1 MPKKT
6 QTDIIIVPIDP
17 VTFQPDKKST
27 FYSVWQFFDD
37 DTKVHSY
44 CNGKQG
50 LGASADFEAQHP
62 RGPDGEF
69 IKGSGSTDVEADKR
83 ANKANWRDDH
93 RNDKHAE
100 IKERFK
106 LPPRKLTSKLHG
118 PSWLSRLK
126 KETQYGGRN
135 EVFYIPHDRK
145 RPWEPQISVRGSAW
159 KTKKGAQIVRATQL
173 AVESFPKEIQEKIGE
188 IKLVGRVQKGD
199 FAGDWRLSYGL
210 HSIIST
216 YDEDGRYT
224 SMEGM
229 SSLTISI
236 SELEELPFDWK
247 HFHGDTGISA
257 SQGAQSVVFHEVHHS
272 IWKQKFVTD
281 EMKKEW
287 GDKVLELS
295 KDGNFISSY
304 AKSYHDT
311 YSLQQEIVDTVE
323 ERIKNGD
330 SPNKK
335 GLKLL
340 QEHKDKATRNLR
352 LFKEES
358 FTEMGSLASGYAVR
372 ERDETAFKTLLPIYE
387 KSIPEE
393 TRKGIGVGAAGS
405 EEEEEAGAKIAA
417 IIATLYPQMNK
428 DQQTQAKLL
437 ISRITK
443 RPDKQVLRDIAKFL
457 ARFGASNP
465 AISKKIEAL
474 FKNINKQPIAVA
486 VEQSPKTP
494 EKTQEK
500 ADEKLDGFVTKMMAF
515 LTASGL
521 IISAKESR
529 KIRLKEAKSGKE
541 GIPKSG
547 DKEIP
552 TTAGG
557 IPKRK
562 KQQEIIAIL
571 TTKHDPRVD
580 DVCIPFH
587 GLPFKLGDPLRPKL
601 PLHYGCRCTWI
612 DKETGEDLGQ
622 L

>member
-69 IKGSGSTDVEADKR
+69 IKGSGSTDVKGSY
-83 ANKANWRDDH
+83 KANWRDEH
-93 RNDKHAE
+93 RNDKPAE
-100 IKERFK
+100 VKERFK

-126 KETQYGGRN
+126 KEKQYGGKN
-135 EVFYIPHDRK
+135 EVFRLQNDSS
-145 RPWEPQISVRGSAW
+145 RPWEPLITVRGSSW
-159 KTKKGAQIVRATQL
+159 KSKKGAQIVRAAQL
-173 AVESFPKEIQEKIGE
+173 AVESFPKEIQEQIGE
-188 IKLVGRVQKGD
+188 IRLVGRVQKGD
-199 FAGDWRLSYGL
+199 FAHDMRLSYGL
-210 HSIIST
+210 HSVID
-216 YDEDGRYT
+216 YMDEDGDYT
-224 SMEGM
+224 HNEGA
-229 SSLTISI
+229 SKITLSI
-236 SELEELPFDWK
+236 AELEELPFDWK
-247 HFHGDTGISA
+247 HFHGDAGISA
-257 SQGAQSVVFHEVHHS
+257 SQGTQSVVFHEVHHS
-272 IWKQKFVTD
+272 IWRQNLMD
-281 EMKKEW
+281 EDTKEEW
-287 GDKVLELS
+287 GNKVVDLS
-295 KDGNFISSY
+295 KEGKFISSY
-304 AKSYHDT
+304 AKYYHGEHVAYKKVADSIKFRAKNEKKPT
-311 YSLQQEIVDTVE
+311 KTQLNEIEKYTKLSE
-323 ERIKNGD
+323 N
-330 SPNKK
+330 N
-335 GLKLL
+335 LK
-340 QEHKDKATRNLR
+340 

-405 EEEEEAGAKIAA
+405 EDEEEAGAKIAA

-494 EKTQEK
+494 EKAQEK
-500 ADEKLDGFVTKMMAF
+500 ADEKLDGFVGKMMAF

-521 IISAKESR
+521 IISAQESR
-529 KIRLKEAKSGKE
+529 KIRLKGARSNRK

-547 DKEIP
+547 EKEIP
-552 TTAGG
+552 TTPDGV
-557 IPKRK
+557 PKRK
-562 KQQEIIAIL
+562 SQREILAIL

-587 GLPFKLGDPLRPKL
+587 GLPFKLGDPKRPKL
-601 PLHYGCRCTWI
+601 PLHIGCRCTWF
-612 DKETGEDLGQ
+612 DKATGKALGQ

>member
-1 MPKKT
+1 
-6 QTDIIIVPIDP
+6 
-17 VTFQPDKKST
+17 
-27 FYSVWQFFDD
+27 
-37 DTKVHSY
+37 
-44 CNGKQG
+44 
-50 LGASADFEAQHP
+50 
-62 RGPDGEF
+62 
-69 IKGSGSTDVEADKR
+69 
-83 ANKANWRDDH
+83 
-93 RNDKHAE
+93 
-100 IKERFK
+100 
-106 LPPRKLTSKLHG
+106 
-118 PSWLSRLK
+118 
-126 KETQYGGRN
+126 
-135 EVFYIPHDRK
+135 
-145 RPWEPQISVRGSAW
+145 
-159 KTKKGAQIVRATQL
+159 
-173 AVESFPKEIQEKIGE
+173 
-188 IKLVGRVQKGD
+188 
-199 FAGDWRLSYGL
+199 
-210 HSIIST
+210 
-216 YDEDGRYT
+216 
-224 SMEGM
+224 
-229 SSLTISI
+229 
-236 SELEELPFDWK
+236 
-247 HFHGDTGISA
+247 
-257 SQGAQSVVFHEVHHS
+257 
-272 IWKQKFVTD
+272 
-281 EMKKEW
+281 
-287 GDKVLELS
+287 
-295 KDGNFISSY
+295 
-304 AKSYHDT
+304 
-311 YSLQQEIVDTVE
+311 
-323 ERIKNGD
+323 
-330 SPNKK
+330 
-335 GLKLL
+335 
-340 QEHKDKATRNLR
+340 
-352 LFKEES
+352 
-358 FTEMGSLASGYAVR
+358 MGSLASGYAVR

-405 EEEEEAGAKIAA
+405 EDEEEAGAKIAA

-562 KQQEIIAIL
+562 KQREILAIL

-587 GLPFKLGDPLRPKL
+587 GLPFKLGDPKRPKL
-601 PLHYGCRCTWI
+601 PLHIGCRCTWI